1 MNNIL
6 FIAQDY
12 IIDFIRIF
20 IISIFTIN
28 VGLRVLNMKGIMKE
42 KILKIIIAIL
52 LINSFCIYI
61 QEIANTTIS
70 IICLNFLLSMLF
82 SNITINKIGYSILIT
97 TLSLSINYIIYTIS
111 TIICFIIFK
120 IINIDNKY
128 IIMIFITLIYVIL
141 MIILYQIK
149 RFSKGISFL
158 KRNKNDEY
166 FEILI
171 LNISSTLFLA
181 IAILTNFSRES
192 MKSIFAFII
201 IFSILMFITIQ
212 KSLQLYYKQKLLK
225 QNLEESKNIIEKK
238 DKIIEE
244 KDRKIEEVEKENLK
258 LHKKIHSINHR
269 QDSLEYKLDTLSQQT
284 EIASEI
290 DIRDRINRIS
300 KTITEDK
307 VVIELTKTNI
317 QTIDDMLKYMQSE
330 CIKNNIDFELKISGN
345 IRYMTNNYVSKDDL
359 EILIAD
365 TVKNAIIAI
374 KHSNNINKSI
384 LVRLGI
390 IDGIYSL
397 YVYDTGIEFQIN
409 TLLNLGIK
417 PSTTHSDNG
426 GTGMGFMN
434 TFDTL
439 NKYKASILIEEI
451 GKESK
456 DNYTK
461 AVIIKFDNNNNYKI
475 NSYRAEKIK
484 EKEPKNIII
493 EKL

>member
-1 MNNIL
+1 MDVFTYMIKIFFINICTYYT
-6 FIAQDY
+6 F
-12 IIDFIRIF
+12 
-20 IISIFTIN
+20 
-28 VGLRVLNMKGIMKE
+28 
-42 KILKIIIAIL
+42 LKIINVKNIFNKKL
-52 LINSFCIYI
+52 LIVTLISIVIVITVGFIKSKTNSFMS
-61 QEIANTTIS
+61 T
-70 IICLNFLLSMLF
+70 ICLVILSGLVYSKLHKF
-82 SNITINKIGYSILIT
+82 NIGYTILIDT
-97 TLSLSINYIIYTIS
+97 ISLSINYVLFFISLMITFCINGIYTINNDY
-111 TIICFIIFK
+111 TNMIIIYIVHII
-120 IINIDNKY
+120 
-128 IIMIFITLIYVIL
+128 LIYSL
-141 MIILYQIK
+141 FRIK
-149 RFSKGISFL
+149 RFKYGFIFL
-158 KRNKNDEY
+158 QKKFKNEY
-166 FEILI
+166 FDILI
-171 LNISSTLFLA
+171 LNICVIVLILSIGFTSFNIIVTGNIFFGFIASS
-181 IAILTNFSRES
+181 
-192 MKSIFAFII
+192 II
-201 IFSILMFITIQ
+201 MLITIQ

-307 VVIELTKTNI
+307 VVIELTKTNV

-345 IRYMTNNYVSKDDL
+345 IRHMTNNYVSKDDL

-475 NSYRAEKIK
+475 NSYRAKKIK

>member
-1 MNNIL
+1 MNNIV
-6 FIAQDY
+6 FAVQDY
-12 IIDFIRIF
+12 IIDFVRIF
-20 IISIFTIN
+20 IISNFTIN
-28 VGLRVLNMKGIMKE
+28 VGLRVINIKDIMKE
-42 KILKIIIAIL
+42 KILKIIISIL
-52 LINSFCIYI
+52 LINTFCIYI

-70 IICLNFLLSMLF
+70 IVCLNFLLSILF

-97 TLSLSINYIIYTIS
+97 TLSLSINYIIYTVS

-128 IIMIFITLIYVIL
+128 IIMIFMTLIYIVL
-141 MIILYQIK
+141 MIILYHIK

-158 KRNKNDEY
+158 KKNKNDEY

-192 MKSIFAFII
+192 MKSIFEFII

-225 QNLEESKNIIEKK
+225 QNLEAEKK
-238 DKIIEE
+238 AREE
-244 KDRKIEEVEKENLK
+244 EQQKNKELEKENLK

-269 QDSLEYKLDTLSQQT
+269 QDSLEYKIDTLSQQT

-290 DIRDRINRIS
+290 DIRDRINKIS

-317 QTIDDMLKYMQSE
+317 QTIDDMLKYMQSK
-330 CIKNNIDFELKISGN
+330 CIKNNIDFELKINGN
-345 IRYMTNNYVSKDDL
+345 IHHMINNIVSKEDL

-365 TVKNAIIAI
+365 LIKNAIIAI
-374 KHSNNINKSI
+374 SYSDNINKSI

-397 YVYDTGIEFQIN
+397 YVYDTGIEFNIE

-417 PSTTHSDNG
+417 PSTTHADNG
-426 GTGMGFMN
+426 GTGMGFIN

-439 NKYKASILIEEI
+439 NKYKASIIIEEF

-461 AVIIKFDNNNNYKI
+461 AVIIKFDKNNNYKI

-493 EKL
+493 EKS

>member
-1 MNNIL
+1 MSNNVLVI
-6 FIAQDY
+6 QNY
-12 IIDFIRIF
+12 IIDFLRIF
-20 IISIFTIN
+20 FISIFTLITN
-28 VGLRVLNMKGIMKE
+28 I
-42 KILKIIIAIL
+42 KILNLDIKNSIKKYVLKSLILIFII
-52 LINSFCIYI
+52 NNCCIYI
-61 QEIANTTIS
+61 QNIVNPTIS
-70 IICLNFLLSMLF
+70 IICMDFLLSTIF
-82 SNITINKIGYSILIT
+82 SDITKNKIGYSILIT
-97 TLSLSINYIIYTIS
+97 TLSLSINYIVYTIA
-111 TIICFIIFK
+111 TIVCFMIFGFIDIENKYVIIISIVTIYATL
-120 IINIDNKY
+120 IINIY
-128 IIMIFITLIYVIL
+128 R
-141 MIILYQIK
+141 IK
-149 RFSKGISFL
+149 RFRKGIAFL
-158 KRNKNDEY
+158 KKNENNEN

-171 LNISSTLFLA
+171 LNVTSTFFFEFA
-181 IAILTNFSRES
+181 IFININIEM
-192 MKSIFAFII
+192 MKEIFIYVV
-201 IFSILMFITIQ
+201 IFSILMLITIQ
-212 KSLQLYYKQKLLK
+212 KSLQMYYKHEISKQNIEKEKNEKEILK
-225 QNLEESKNIIEKK
+225 QENKQIK
-238 DKIIEE
+238 D
-244 KDRKIEEVEKENLK
+244 ENLK

-307 VVIELTKTNI
+307 VIIELTKTNV